1 MALTST
7 LYGTGATMTDKTK
20 TAAGAEAAKGIHSAD
35 GPRTEEKSTSLENTD
50 RQADG
55 DQRRESEPTVKR

>member
-20 TAAGAEAAKGIHSAD
+20 TAAGAEAAEGIHSAD
-35 GPRTEEKSTSLENTD
+35 RPRTEEKSTSLENTED
-50 RQADG
+50 WLTG
-55 DQRRESEPTVKR
+55 